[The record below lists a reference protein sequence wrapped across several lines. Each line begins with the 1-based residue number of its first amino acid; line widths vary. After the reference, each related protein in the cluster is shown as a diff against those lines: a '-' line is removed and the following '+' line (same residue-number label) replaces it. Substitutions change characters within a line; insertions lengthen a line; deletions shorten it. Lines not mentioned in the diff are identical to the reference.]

1 MFNTIIDFMNEWPLL
16 WILLYF
22 GIGVMVASFVCDE
35 NELNGTQEN
44 LDEGCGVIIF
54 WPFYLTIYLFVAFFF
69 LWLTPK
75 MLYDYIKKK
84 IEKWKNNK

>member
-16 WILLYF
+16 WVLLYF

-35 NELNGTQEN
+35 GTFTDNDTQEN
-44 LDEGCGVIIF
+44 IEEGCSVIIA
-54 WPFYLTIYLFVAFFF
+54 WPFYLAIYLLMGFAF

-75 MLYDYIKKK
+75 MLYDYFKKK
-84 IEKWKNNK
+84 IEERKK